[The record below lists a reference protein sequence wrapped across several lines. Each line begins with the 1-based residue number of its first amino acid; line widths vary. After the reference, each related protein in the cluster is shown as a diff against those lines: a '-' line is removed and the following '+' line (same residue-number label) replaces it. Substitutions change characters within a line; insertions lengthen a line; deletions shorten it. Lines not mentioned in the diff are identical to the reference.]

1 MNFLRA
7 SPVRPWEEAKPL
19 QLFIFSCCGVSFF
32 VSVLAAGAGA
42 ASAGL
47 AFRHSLRN
55 FLYASPLRP
64 LAFASA
70 LQVFIF
76 SCCAVSA
83 SAGTDRAARATSR
96 TSFLIVF
103 PLFTVAERHV
113 HPGLRV
119 RRLAERCLGR
129 RHAAALL

>member
-7 SPVRPWEEAKPL
+7 SPERPCDAARLL
-19 QLFIFSCCGVSFF
+19 QLFIFSCCGVNFF

-42 ASAGL
+42 ASTGL
-47 AFRHSLRN
+47 ALRHSLRN

-83 SAGTDRAARATSR
+83 SAGTDKVARAINR
-96 TSFLIVF
+96 ISFLIVF
-103 PLFTVAERHV
+103 PLFTVAERQI
-113 HPGLRV
+113 HPGLR
-119 RRLAERCLGR
+119 
-129 RHAAALL
+129 AL